1 MQDGAQRPGSASRM
15 KAADRTPA
23 GFLSCARRWLLGLA
37 GAAVLGLPFA
47 ASSRPGSA
55 VVMAQGPAPVTAP
68 GVAPG
73 SGQRSAPE
81 AAPPADDA
89 ESAPP
94 GPLDTSTPGGSRT
107 GPRRANYRL
116 EIEAPAELTEALRTR
131 TLLGRWRDDPEF
143 SPEQLPL
150 FVARG
155 EEEALAVAQAAGFF
169 SARAVVTLVA
179 PASANGPPT
188 VRIVVD
194 AGART
199 TVSGF
204 TLTLAGAARGLPIE
218 RRLADDWPLP
228 AGTFFRTAEWDLGKR
243 LLIESLQADGY
254 LRARIAESRARVDPE
269 LTSAVL
275 TVTVDSGPRLLFGP
289 LVIKGLKRYP
299 RSIVDDL
306 RPFREGDAYSLDA
319 ALLFQQRLRAAG
331 QFGSATVL
339 PDLTAIEAD
348 ASLER
353 VPVVVD
359 LSERQQQRIMGG
371 LGYSTDQGPRGL
383 LGYEHRNLRG
393 RGWVLE
399 SGMLLE
405 SLRTRAFATVRT
417 PQDADGHYWQG
428 GLRSESLDTLGE
440 FTRTQT
446 VYVGRGKR
454 GEVIENFV
462 SLQYQTE
469 GSEVDAGDGQ
479 LTRDRRAALSLG
491 WAWSMRRLDSRVDPR
506 DGYTISTQVSAAVR
520 GLGSDRSFARL
531 YGRAM
536 RFWPMPADGRF
547 AGGTLIGLVEA
558 GWVISNDRGDIP
570 SQNLFRA
577 GGAQSVRG
585 YRYLG
590 LGLTQGDAIVGG
602 RVLALGSVEYQHP
615 VTGNWYGAA
624 FVDVGNVVDEVSQ
637 WRPAV
642 GYGVGV
648 RWRSPIGPINLDL
661 AYGDRD
667 RRVRA
672 HFSVG
677 YSF

>member
-1 MQDGAQRPGSASRM
+1 MS
-15 KAADRTPA
+15 AADRPA
-23 GFLSCARRWLLGLA
+23 GWVLSSVRPVLLGLVFA
-37 GAAVLGLPFA
+37 GMLDLLQPAVAQTSPPSGAVPPVAPA
-47 ASSRPGSA
+47 ASPDAPAARPA
-55 VVMAQGPAPVTAP
+55 TGP
-68 GVAPG
+68 
-73 SGQRSAPE
+73 E
-81 AAPPADDA
+81 PADDA
-89 ESAPP
+89 ESTPP
-94 GPLDTSTPGGSRT
+94 GSRDRTAPGAPRAQ
-107 GPRRANYRL
+107 PRRANYRL
-116 EIEAPAELTEALRTR
+116 EIAAPAELTEALRTR

-143 SPEQLPL
+143 SAEQLPL

-155 EEEALAVAQAAGFF
+155 EDEALAVAHAAGFF
-169 SARAVVTLVA
+169 SARAVVTLVESV
-179 PASANGPPT
+179 SAADQPT
-188 VRIVVD
+188 VRVVVD

-204 TLTLAGAARGLPIE
+204 TLTVTGAGRGQPIQ

-228 AGTFFRTAEWDLGKR
+228 AGSFFRTAEWELGKR
-243 LLIESLQADGY
+243 LLIEELQADGY
-254 LRARIAESRARVDPE
+254 LRARITESRARVDPE

-289 LVIKGLKRYP
+289 LAIKGLRRYP
-299 RSIVDDL
+299 RSIVEDL
-306 RPFREGDAYSLDA
+306 RPFREGDPYSLDA
-319 ALLFQQRLRAAG
+319 ALLFQQRLRATG

-339 PDLTAIEAD
+339 PDLSAIEAD
-348 ASLER
+348 ETLER
-353 VPVVVD
+353 VPVMVE
-359 LSERQQQRIMGG
+359 LSERQQQRITGG

-399 SGMLLE
+399 SGLLLE
-405 SLRTRAFATVRT
+405 TLRSRAFATVRT

-428 GLRSESLDTLGE
+428 GLRSENLDTLGE
-440 FTRTQT
+440 LTRTQT

-454 GEVIENFV
+454 GEVVENFV

-469 GSEVDAGDGQ
+469 GSEVDAGDGV

-491 WAWSMRRLDSRVDPR
+491 WAWSLRRLDSRVDPR
-506 DGYTISTQVSAAVR
+506 DGYTISTQVSAAAK

-536 RFWPMPADGRF
+536 RFWPMPADSVLAR
-547 AGGTLIGLVEA
+547 GTLIGLVEA

-590 LGLTQGDAIVGG
+590 LGLKQGDAIVGG
-602 RVLALGSVEYQHP
+602 RVLALGSLEYQHP

-624 FVDVGNVVDEVSQ
+624 FVDIGNVVDEVSQ

-648 RWRSPIGPINLDL
+648 RWRSPIGPVNLDL